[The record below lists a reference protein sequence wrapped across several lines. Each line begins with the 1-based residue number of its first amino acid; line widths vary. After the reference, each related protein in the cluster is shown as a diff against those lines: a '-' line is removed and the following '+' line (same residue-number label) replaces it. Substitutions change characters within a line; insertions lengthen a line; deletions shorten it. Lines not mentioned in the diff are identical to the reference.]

1 MSRAVLGSLL
11 LALAF
16 ACPGPAAAESGVLR
30 VGLPSIP
37 AVLDP
42 ATALDGPTS
51 LISRQVFDTLVRYA
65 EGSSDIEPAL
75 AVQWSV
81 SKDGLVWWF
90 HLRDGVRFHDGTA
103 LTSQHVV
110 DSLQRLIQAG
120 HPLAPGVNAAAPR
133 LLRGIPGV
141 VKEVRAPD
149 ARTVQ
154 IALVLPYAPLL
165 TVLAHPAF
173 SIVLPSPGG
182 GDAAPFQGTGPFA
195 VASVAPGRVV
205 IEGRPGHWAGGPRV
219 QRVVFSEAAD
229 ESQAIAALDAQSLDV
244 FFPSGAPP
252 RQNGASSVQGWR
264 IGYLALQTE
273 KEPFNRVKGR
283 RAVAAALDPAVIS
296 LAVGGAA
303 VPLQGFLPTGVWARR
318 DGPPIME
325 GNAERAKRLFTEAGL
340 RRGISPTL
348 VVADGDKRADVA
360 RVAEAIRASLAAAD
374 LTVTVQTEPTD
385 AASPLVQS
393 GEHAMALLEARV
405 DAGDPHLL
413 LYPLSTSEG
422 AAKGPQASNFSF
434 YRNKRL
440 DDMLIRASQLS
451 FRPERQK
458 LYIRA
463 QAMLAE
469 ELPWIPVYVRLHWAV
484 ARPEVRNLR
493 LHPSG
498 NHRLDRVTLDG
509 PPTVPTPGR

>member
-1 MSRAVLGSLL
+1 MSRAVLGSLI
-11 LALAF
+11 LALAL
-16 ACPGPAAAESGVLR
+16 AGPTPAAAEPGVLR
-30 VGLPSIP
+30 VGLPSVP
-37 AVLDP
+37 TVLDP
-42 ATALDGPTS
+42 AAAVDGPIS
-51 LISRQVFDTLVRYA
+51 LISRQVFDTLVRYT
-65 EGSSDIEPAL
+65 EGGSDVEPGL

-81 SKDGLVWWF
+81 SKDGLAWRF
-90 HLRDGVRFHDGTA
+90 HLRPGVRFHDGTG

-110 DSLQRLIQAG
+110 DSLARLVQPG
-120 HPLAPGVNAAAPR
+120 HALAPGVSVAAVR
-133 LLRGIPGV
+133 LLRGTPGV
-141 VKEVRAPD
+141 IKDIRALD

-154 IALVLPYAPLL
+154 IGLVLPYAPLL

-182 GDAAPFQGTGPFA
+182 AGPAPFQGTGPFA
-195 VASVAPGRVV
+195 IAAVAPGQVV
-205 IEGRPGHWAGGPRV
+205 LEGRPGHWAGGPRL
-219 QRVVFSEAAD
+219 QRMVFSEAAD
-229 ESQAIAALDAQSLDV
+229 EAQAGAALDAQALDL
-244 FFPSGAPP
+244 FFPAGAPP
-252 RQNGASSVQGWR
+252 RQSGAVSVPGWR

-273 KEPFNRVKGR
+273 KEPFSRVKSR

-318 DGPPIME
+318 DGSTIME
-325 GNAERAKRLFTEAGL
+325 GNAGRARRLFAEAGL
-340 RRGISPTL
+340 RPGTSPTL
-348 VVADGDKRADVA
+348 VVADGDSRADVA
-360 RVAEAIRASLAAAD
+360 RVAEAVRASLTAAD
-374 LTVTVQTEPTD
+374 LTLTMQTEPGD
-385 AASPLVQS
+385 AAPSLVRS
-393 GEHAMALLEARV
+393 GEHAMALLEASV

-422 AAKGPQASNFSF
+422 AVKGPQASNFAF

-440 DDMLIRASQLS
+440 DDLLIRASQLA
-451 FRPERQK
+451 FRPERQR

-469 ELPWIPVYVRLHWAV
+469 ELPWIPLYVRLHWAV

-498 NHRLDRVTLDG
+498 GHRLDRVTLDG
-509 PPTVPTPGR
+509 R